1 MLRKSGLCEYVEGHD
16 MAHGVAIKEKNL
28 PKVIE
33 FANAYLA
40 NIEFDVS
47 EYEVDFIFT
56 NGNVNRDMLIE
67 FGKVIHIYG
76 NGIPQPKFAFDLNV
90 AKDAIQFIGKKEETL
105 KIWLNGVEFIR
116 FRCGDL
122 VQEIKEANSHL
133 YNIKFVGRA
142 QINE

>member
-1 MLRKSGLCEYVEGHD
+1 MHD

-28 PKVIE
+28 PKVID
-33 FANAYLA
+33 FANNFLSG
-40 NIEFDVS
+40 IEFDVA

-56 NGNVNRDMLIE
+56 NSNINYEMLIE
-67 FGKVIHIYG
+67 FGKVIGIYG

-105 KIWLNGVEFIR
+105 KIYLSGVEFIK
-116 FRCGDL
+116 FKCADL
-122 VQEIKEANSHL
+122 VQEIKESNSNLFHM
-133 YNIKFVGRA
+133 KFVGRA